1 MPLTADEVIIQQTNT
16 YPRDKDRRH
25 YAYQSSFGNH
35 PPIFKIFGRFPWFI
49 GQSSDIYW
57 SKHRRENRDYLYPNY
72 FGSEA
77 WFYNLKNLPWFIGQS
92 NDIYWSKHRRKNKDY
107 LYPDYFG
114 SEAWFKNLKNVPWCI
129 SWFSNRT
136 EYWLKHRRVNRDYIY
151 PSFFMCIKAI
161 PSEVTTWV
169 TEPAITDTWVK
180 EPEIP

>member
-77 WFYNLKNLPWFIGQS
+77 WFYNLKNLPW
-92 NDIYWSKHRRKNKDY
+92 
-107 LYPDYFG
+107 
-114 SEAWFKNLKNVPWCI
+114 CI
-129 SWFSNRT
+129 SWFSNKT

-151 PSFFMCIKAI
+151 PSFFMCIKTI

-169 TEPAITDTWVK
+169 TE
-180 EPEIP
+180 